1 MDRGIK
7 KQLKP
12 ILSSTIV
19 FAVIAYFVYNIIQG
33 DRGLIAMLR
42 LFKQINE
49 AQEVL
54 AKIEEQNK
62 TLINRIE
69 LLRPNHL
76 SQDMLDEQ
84 ARLQLGYVD
93 GEEVVVL
100 QDKISEKPQQND
112 K

>member
-1 MDRGIK
+1 VDRGIK